1 MEKTFYIGNVKVI
14 AVDNC
19 TNPEERRKR
28 LEKAIINFY
37 KQAER
42 EKQND
47 KRRIEKHWYI
57 KRFNKRYE
65 VIRSIN
71 LLIAN
76 WWT

>member
-14 AVDNC
+14 TVDNC

-42 EKQND
+42 EKTKWQ
-47 KRRIEKHWYI
+47 KKY
-57 KRFNKRYE
+57 
-65 VIRSIN
+65 
-71 LLIAN
+71 
-76 WWT
+76 

>member
-1 MEKTFYIGNVKVI
+1 MKQANINCPRNNLLIYFNTGVNMEKTFYIGNVKVI

-19 TNPEERRKR
+19 TNPEERRQR

-47 KRRIEKHWYI
+47 KRRT
-57 KRFNKRYE
+57 NKRDC
-65 VIRSIN
+65 
-71 LLIAN
+71 
-76 WWT
+76 

>member
-1 MEKTFYIGNVKVI
+1 MEKTFYIENVKVI

-47 KRRIEKHWYI
+47 KKEIKNEK
-57 KRFNKRYE
+57 
-65 VIRSIN
+65 
-71 LLIAN
+71 
-76 WWT
+76 T

>member
-1 MEKTFYIGNVKVI
+1 MERTFYIGNVKVI

-42 EKQND
+42 EKTTKEELRNID
-47 KRRIEKHWYI
+47 TFKSLVKSTGENCK
-57 KRFNKRYE
+57 
-65 VIRSIN
+65 
-71 LLIAN
+71 
-76 WWT
+76 

>member
-42 EKQND
+42 EKQNEQ
-47 KRRIEKHWYI
+47 RRINESLWARDKNTYRHYH
-57 KRFNKRYE
+57 
-65 VIRSIN
+65 S
-71 LLIAN
+71 L
-76 WWT
+76 

>member
-47 KRRIEKHWYI
+47 KRRI
-57 KRFNKRYE
+57 NKRDC
-65 VIRSIN
+65 
-71 LLIAN
+71 
-76 WWT
+76 